1 MFFGILGP
9 VEARTVDGTAVPL
22 GGRQLRAL
30 LALLLL
36 EPGRVVGADRLIDG
50 LHGEHPPAGAANALQ
65 SQVSR
70 LRRALRAAGT
80 EVTVEAH
87 PAGYRLT
94 VDPEDVDVHRVA
106 RLDRAARQALTAGA
120 PARAVALLGEALTFW
135 RGEPLADVTAAPFA
149 AAQVARLTE
158 LRLDIVAEYAEAALA
173 AGDPHAPIGL
183 LSEVVAAHPLRERP
197 RGQLMRALHAAG
209 RSAEAL
215 RVYADLRR
223 TLAGELGVEPC
234 AELAAVHL
242 AVLRDERGDPVAPP
256 SARLPAQLS
265 SFVGREGDLARVAGL
280 LDAGRLVTV
289 TGPGGVGKTRLAIET
304 AGRRDGEVCFVDL
317 APLPAGARVAPV
329 LLDAFGLR
337 ESGLGLPGVT
347 RAPLAGPP
355 AAPLAGRASADGA
368 GPAGAAAGLAGVGPV
383 GAAAGPVGAGPVDAA
398 AGPVDAGAPAG
409 GADPALNRLVT
420 ALSDRRMLLLL
431 DNCEHVVADAAPVVR
446 ALLAAGPHLR
456 ILATSREP
464 LGLTG
469 ELLCPLSPLPV
480 PPPEVPAGTVAT
492 APAVRLFADRAA
504 AVRPDFVLD
513 GDTVDTVRRICAALD
528 GLPLAIELAAVRI
541 RALSLAEVAARLD
554 DRFRLLSRGDRTAA
568 PRHQTLH
575 AVVRWSWDLLSDAER
590 RLLRRLTVFAGGA
603 TVSAAEQ
610 VCGCGCGCGC
620 RGPLLP
626 LSAEEGSPATTRR
639 GCEPDTA
646 ELLAALVDRSLLE
659 HAAGR
664 YRMLETVRSFGA
676 ERLAEAGEDDVLR
689 RAHAT
694 YVLRLAS
701 RADGYLRREEQVDWL
716 HRLRAEHRNLDA
728 ALRWAVTAD
737 PPLAMRLVGALS
749 AYWYLRGLRG
759 EIAPLAEQV
768 LHVVGPEPPDG
779 LTEEYV
785 LCVMYAVSGGSGAG
799 LADHVR
805 RATVLVDT
813 MEHPPRQPFLH
824 VLWAQFAGPPGAEL
838 PRRRRLI
845 GTDPWS
851 QALGHFG
858 NGFLALFQGVVDTA
872 ESELRQ
878 ALTGFRTVGDR
889 WGVSQALDGLATIAA
904 WRGADD
910 ECLALRDEALGLV
923 RQLGAYEEVADL
935 HCRRAERLLCVG
947 DPDAARVEYGQAAVL
962 ARRGGM
968 SATAAQVAWGL
979 GEVARLTGDLVEARR
994 RQTEALDRVADGWT
1008 GGEVRV
1014 AVLTALGRVAQAGG
1028 DLDEARRR
1036 HREALD
1042 AALRQHNGPD
1052 IAGAAEGLAGVLL
1065 DDGMPER
1072 AAWLLG
1078 VATAVRG
1085 LRATPSRDVARVVD
1099 GVRAT
1104 LGADGYAVA
1113 FARGAALDHT
1123 RGRAVLRDLLRA

>member
-9 VEARTVDGTAVPL
+9 VEARTVDGTPLPL

-36 EPGRVVGADRLIDG
+36 DAGRVVGADRLIDG

-70 LRRALRAAGT
+70 LRRALRATGT
-80 EVTVEAH
+80 TVTVEAH
-87 PAGYRLT
+87 PAGYRLV
-94 VDPEDVDVHRVA
+94 VDPEDVDVHRA
-106 RLDRAARQALTAGA
+106 TRLDRAGRQALAAGA

-149 AAQVARLTE
+149 AVQVARLTE
-158 LRLDIVAEYAEAALA
+158 LRLGIVAEYAEATLA
-173 AGDPHAPIGL
+173 AGDPHAPITL
-183 LSEVVAAHPLRERP
+183 LREVVAAHPLREGP
-197 RGQLMRALHAAG
+197 RGQLMRALHATG

-223 TLAGELGVEPC
+223 TLAGELGIEPS

-242 AVLRDERGDPVAPP
+242 AVLRDERGDPLSPP
-256 SARLPAQLS
+256 PARLPAQLS
-265 SFVGREGDLARVAGL
+265 SFVGREGELARVAGL

-289 TGPGGVGKTRLAIET
+289 TGPGGVGKTRLAVET
-304 AGRRDGEVCFVDL
+304 ASRRAGEVCFVDL
-317 APLPAGARVAPV
+317 APLPAGARVVPV

-347 RAPLAGPP
+347 RT
-355 AAPLAGRASADGA
+355 PLAGRPVAGSRGTGSSVAGPDGTGSSVAGPHGDSAPADGG
-368 GPAGAAAGLAGVGPV
+368 GPTGADVS
-383 GAAAGPVGAGPVDAA
+383 
-398 AGPVDAGAPAG
+398 AG
-409 GADPALNRLVT
+409 GADPAVTRLVT
-420 ALSDRRMLLLL
+420 ALSDRRMLLVL

-446 ALLAAGPHLR
+446 RLLAACPELR

-469 ELLCPLSPLPV
+469 ELLCPLPPLPV
-480 PPPEVPAGTVAT
+480 PPPEAPAGTAVT
-492 APAVRLFADRAA
+492 APALRLFADRAA

-513 GDTVDTVRRICAALD
+513 PDTVDTVRRICAALD
-528 GLPLAIELAAVRI
+528 GLPLAIELAAVRV
-541 RALSLAEVAARLD
+541 RALPLSEVAARLD

-590 RLLRRLTVFAGGA
+590 RLLRRLTVFAGGT

-610 VCGCGCGCGC
+610 VCGC

-626 LSAEEGSPATTRR
+626 HFAEEGSPATTQR
-639 GCEPDTA
+639 GRGRGPDTA

-664 YRMLETVRSFGA
+664 YRMLETVRTFGA
-676 ERLAEAGEDDVLR
+676 DRLVEAGEDDPLR
-689 RAHAT
+689 RAHAA
-694 YVLRLAS
+694 YFLHLAAT
-701 RADGYLRREEQVDWL
+701 ADGYLRRTEQVDWL

-737 PPLAMRLVGALS
+737 PPMAMRLIGASS

-768 LHVVGPEPPDG
+768 LRAVGPEPPDD
-779 LTEEYV
+779 LVEEYV
-785 LCVMYAVSGGSGAG
+785 LCVVYAVSGGAGAG

-805 RATVLVDT
+805 RATVLVDA
-813 MEHPPRQPFLH
+813 MEHPPRQPFFN

-858 NGFLALFQGVVDTA
+858 NGFLALFRGIVDSA

-878 ALTGFRTVGDR
+878 ALAGFRSVGDR

-935 HCRRAERLLCVG
+935 HCRRAERLLRAG
-947 DPDAARVEYGQAAVL
+947 DADAARVEYGQAADL

-968 SATAAQVAWGL
+968 SATAAQVVWGL
-979 GEVARLTGDLVEARR
+979 GEVARLTGDLVEAHR
-994 RQTEALDRVADGWT
+994 RQIEALARVSEDWT
-1008 GGEVRV
+1008 GAEVRI
-1014 AVLTALGRVAQAGG
+1014 AALTALGRVAQAGG
-1028 DLDEARRR
+1028 DPGEARRR

-1042 AALRQHNGPD
+1042 AALHQHNGPD
-1052 IAGAAEGLAGVLL
+1052 IADAAEGLAGVVL
-1065 DDGMPER
+1065 DDGAPER

-1085 LRATPSRDVARVVD
+1085 LRVTASQDVAGVVE
-1099 GVRAT
+1099 GTRTA
-1104 LGADGYAVA
+1104 LGEDAYAVA

-1123 RGRAVLRDLLRA
+1123 RGRAALRDLLRA

>member
-36 EPGRVVGADRLIDG
+36 DAGRVVGADRLIDG

-80 EVTVEAH
+80 GVTVEAY
-87 PAGYRLT
+87 PAGYRLA
-94 VDPEDVDVHRVA
+94 VDPEDVDVHRVT
-106 RLDRAARQALTAGA
+106 RLDRAARQALAAGA

-135 RGEPLADVTAAPFA
+135 RGEPLADVTAVPFA

-158 LRLDIVAEYAEAALA
+158 LRLGIVSEYAEAALA
-173 AGDPHAPIGL
+173 AGDPHAPISL
-183 LSEVVAAHPLRERP
+183 LSEAVAAHPLRERP

-223 TLAGELGVEPC
+223 ALAGELGVEPS

-242 AVLRDERGDPVAPP
+242 AVLRDERRDPVAPP
-256 SARLPAQLS
+256 PARLPAQLS
-265 SFVGREGDLARVAGL
+265 SFVGREGELARVTGL

-304 AGRRDGEVCFVDL
+304 AGRRAGEVCFVDL

-347 RAPLAGPP
+347 RAPFTGPLVGP
-355 AAPLAGRASADGA
+355 HGDSASADADVPVGA
-368 GPAGAAAGLAGVGPV
+368 GPAGAAAL
-383 GAAAGPVGAGPVDAA
+383 
-398 AGPVDAGAPAG
+398 AG
-409 GADPALNRLVT
+409 GADSAVNRLVT

-446 ALLAAGPHLR
+446 ALLAACPHLR

-480 PPPEVPAGTVAT
+480 PSPDAPAGTVAT
-492 APAVRLFADRAA
+492 APALRLFADRAA

-541 RALSLAEVAARLD
+541 RALSPAEVAARLD

-568 PRHQTLH
+568 PRHQTLY

-590 RLLRRLTVFAGGA
+590 CLLRRLTVFAGGV

-610 VCGCGCGCGC
+610 VCGGGCGC

-626 LSAEEGSPATTRR
+626 FSAEEGSPATTRR
-639 GCEPDTA
+639 GCEPETA

-659 HAAGR
+659 HAGGR

-689 RAHAT
+689 RAHVT
-694 YVLRLAS
+694 YFLRLAS
-701 RADGYLRREEQVDWL
+701 TADGHLRRAEQVDWL

-768 LHVVGPEPPDG
+768 LRVVGPEPPDG
-779 LTEEYV
+779 LAEEYV
-785 LCVMYAVSGGSGAG
+785 LCVVYAVSGGAGAG

-805 RATVLVDT
+805 RATALVDA

-838 PRRRRLI
+838 PRRRRLL
-845 GTDPWS
+845 GADPWS

-858 NGFLALFQGVVDTA
+858 NGFLALFQGLVDTA
-872 ESELRQ
+872 EAELRQ
-878 ALTGFRTVGDR
+878 ALTGFRSVGDR

-935 HCRRAERLLCVG
+935 HCRRAERLLRVG
-947 DPDAARVEYGQAAVL
+947 DPDAARVEYGRAADL

-979 GEVARLTGDLVEARR
+979 GEVARLTGDLAGARR
-994 RQTEALDRVADGWT
+994 QQAEALAHASAGWADAGIRVA
-1008 GGEVRV
+1008 
-1014 AVLTALGRVAQAGG
+1014 ALTALGRIALAGG
-1028 DLDEARRR
+1028 DPDEARTR

-1042 AALRQHNGPD
+1042 SALDQRNGLD
-1052 IAGAAEGLAGVLL
+1052 IADAAEGLAEVLL
-1065 DDGMPER
+1065 RDGAAER

-1078 VATAVRG
+1078 VATGLRG
-1085 LRATPSRDVARVVD
+1085 LPVTGNREVVAVADR
-1099 GVRAT
+1099 VRAA
-1104 LGADGYAVA
+1104 LGDTGYGAA
-1113 FARGAALDHT
+1113 FARGAALGHEE
-1123 RGRAVLRDLLRA
+1123 GRALLHDLVRR

>member
-50 LHGEHPPAGAANALQ
+50 LHGEHPPTGAANALQ

-106 RLDRAARQALTAGA
+106 RLDRAARQALAAGA

-135 RGEPLADVTAAPFA
+135 RGEPLADVTAAPFV

-158 LRLDIVAEYAEAALA
+158 LRLGIVAEYAEAALS

-183 LSEVVAAHPLRERP
+183 LSEAIAAHPLRERL

-223 TLAGELGVEPC
+223 TLAGELGVEPS

-242 AVLRDERGDPVAPP
+242 AVLRDERGDPVSPP

-265 SFVGREGDLARVAGL
+265 SFVGREGELARVAAL

-304 AGRRDGEVCFVDL
+304 AGRRAGEVCFVDL

-347 RAPLAGPP
+347 RAPLAGPH
-355 AAPLAGRASADGA
+355 AGRASADGT
-368 GPAGAAAGLAGVGPV
+368 GPVGAAAGQLGTGPV
-383 GAAAGPVGAGPVDAA
+383 GAAAGPVVADAPV
-398 AGPVDAGAPAG
+398 G
-409 GADPALNRLVT
+409 GADPAVTRLVT

-603 TVSAAEQ
+603 TVAAAEQ
-610 VCGCGCGCGC
+610 VCGGGRGS

-626 LSAEEGSPATTRR
+626 FSAEEGSPATTRG

-676 ERLAEAGEDDVLR
+676 ERLAESGEDDALR

-694 YVLRLAS
+694 HFLRLAI

-716 HRLRAEHRNLDA
+716 HRLRTEHRNLDA

-805 RATVLVDT
+805 RATVLVDA

-947 DPDAARVEYGQAAVL
+947 DADAARVEYGQAAEM

-968 SATAAQVAWGL
+968 SALAAQVAWGL

-994 RQTEALDRVADGWT
+994 RQTEALARVADGWT

-1014 AVLTALGRVAQAGG
+1014 AVLTALGRVAQADG
-1028 DLDEARRR
+1028 DSDEARRR
-1036 HREALD
+1036 HRAALD
-1042 AALRQHNGPD
+1042 AALRQDNGPD

-1065 DDGMPER
+1065 DDGAPER

-1099 GVRAT
+1099 GVRAA
-1104 LGADGYAVA
+1104 LGADGYAAA
-1113 FARGAALDHT
+1113 FTRGAALDHT